1 MILIKKIFS
10 VVIWYH
16 CVGDFHLWKDSL
28 LWSSSHESPE
38 DTEERRE
45 TGET

>member
-1 MILIKKIFS
+1 M
-10 VVIWYH
+10 
-16 CVGDFHLWKDSL
+16 GDLHLWEGPI

-38 DTEERRE
+38 DTAERRE

>member
-1 MILIKKIFS
+1 MHLRLI
-10 VVIWYH
+10 VGIWSDN
-16 CVGDFHLWKDSL
+16 VGDFHLWKDSI